1 LFELTN
7 EELHHRPLSRAAEE
21 RRLTIVERAK
31 TLLSHALPNAT
42 LAEVIVRSAERYV
55 RTRVDG
61 AGTKAKAKARANQ
74 SSTSATEGTERQ
86 RRVVLPQS
94 IPAAVKGNEPFNLRP
109 IYSSHNKFSYTNGC

>member
-1 LFELTN
+1 ME
-7 EELHHRPLSRAAEE
+7 
-21 RRLTIVERAK
+21 IVERAK

-42 LAEVIVRSAERYV
+42 LAEVIVRPAERYV

-61 AGTKAKAKARANQ
+61 TGTGTKARANQ
-74 SSTSATEGTERQ
+74 SSTSATEETERQ